1 MLFKKSLTTAAICAA
16 LAVTSF
22 NVMAADTTVT
32 SDATLTVVGEFNPG
46 ACTPEFTGGGI
57 IDYGKHPNMAL
68 NPTGVTNTLVQLGR
82 KTTTLTIKCTAPTL
96 FAITSFD
103 NRLDSRLPLS
113 GTAYVA
119 KAFGKQMDMANTS
132 NGFGLGLA
140 PNGQKI
146 GAFTIGIDTMAGAV
160 TASDDTGDLTVDVI
174 QTGDFTPAVP
184 TWIKSDTGSIIS
196 TNGAKNRAYSVA
208 KTGELT
214 PVAITMAQFPLLID
228 AAVQDNTVL
237 GTTEVIKLDGNVTL
251 QVLYL

>member
-1 MLFKKSLTTAAICAA
+1 MLFIKSLTTAAICAD

-68 NPTGVTNTLVQLGR
+68 NPTGVTNPLVQLGR

-96 FAITSFD
+96 FGITSFD
-103 NRLDSRLPLS
+103 NRLNSRIGLS
-113 GTAYVA
+113 STAYIA
-119 KAFGKQMDMANTS
+119 NAFGKKMNATATS

-146 GAFTIGIDTMAGAV
+146 GSFCIGIDTMAGVV
-160 TASDDTGDLTVDVI
+160 TASDDTGDLNVDVI
-174 QTGDFTPAVP
+174 QTGDFTQTTPV
-184 TWIKSDTGSIIS
+184 WIKSDTGSIVS

>member
-1 MLFKKSLTTAAICAA
+1 MFFKKSLTTAAVCAA
-16 LAVTSF
+16 LAVASF
-22 NVMAADTTVT
+22 NAMAADTTVT
-32 SDATLTVVGEFNPG
+32 SDATLTVIGEYNPG
-46 ACTPEFTGGGI
+46 ACTPEFTGGGV

-82 KTTTLTIKCTAPTL
+82 KNTTLTVKCTAPTL

-103 NRLDSRLPLS
+103 NRLDSRIGLS
-113 GTAYVA
+113 STAYIA
-119 KAFGKQMDMANTS
+119 QAFGSKLNMNATA

-146 GAFTIGIDTMAGAV
+146 GSYCIGIDTMAGIV
-160 TASDDTGDLTVDVI
+160 TASDNNGDLNVDVI
-174 QTGDFTPAVP
+174 QTGDFTVATP
-184 TWIKSDTGSIIS
+184 TWMKSDTGSIVS

-214 PVAITMAQFPLLID
+214 PVPVTIAQFPLLID

-237 GTTEVIKLDGNVTL
+237 GTTEVIELDGNATL